1 VVPLNIALLDK
12 EGIVA
17 LYRHPK
23 TGSKSSI
30 IFKYSDAKILKVK
43 GRTLDNV
50 LNELKICNA
59 QWIKIDAEGAE
70 MLILKGAEKLLNNK
84 DINIILQTH
93 DELIDKEI
101 RCYLKSKGFKV
112 LNIDHEGLYAYR

>member
-1 VVPLNIALLDK
+1 MVPLNIALLDK

-70 MLILKGAEKLLNNK
+70 MLILKGAEKLL
-84 DINIILQTH
+84 IIKTLT
-93 DELIDKEI
+93 
-101 RCYLKSKGFKV
+101 
-112 LNIDHEGLYAYR
+112 